1 MPDDRKDET
10 QEQVKKQKVSP
21 RFLLCCGMAF
31 RMKCIGVR
39 DAYAAIVL
47 TKNGFTAGEADE
59 AIEQVKHRWDKLT
72 HREQAD
78 RRRAVQMKQLLK
90 DSGLRR
96 SR

>member
-1 MPDDRKDET
+1 MAENPKNET

-39 DAYAAIVL
+39 DAYAAVVL
-47 TKNGFTAGEADE
+47 VKNGFTNGEADE

-72 HREQAD
+72 DKQKAE